1 MSLYLGSYYYITYK
15 IPNSKYINLILMLK
29 ISLLFMCIRNADR
42 YDYIIWEVYGWGGWG
57 IGGRI
62 GGLCWWKSS
71 LEHLIEIS

>member
-1 MSLYLGSYYYITYK
+1 
-15 IPNSKYINLILMLK
+15 
-29 ISLLFMCIRNADR
+29 MCIRNADR